1 MLFERTCL
9 DGGIDVGMMIEKYV
23 SRTVG
28 VDKLQPG
35 MVVDRMLLTENG
47 RVFLRAGAVLDD
59 KLIDGLKKWGF
70 REVEIREECVRT
82 VEKKRIDTRVSG
94 SMEERLQ
101 ELETEDD
108 QNPLADEPSLE
119 DDSAVLSADELA
131 DSPLCVLPEDFV
143 ATYNQAVLAV
153 KNEYA
158 KARFLRDSF
167 DVENMQ
173 KIVAEKIKPLL
184 SDSEAFW
191 KLQFVRRTEDYL
203 YHHSVDVS
211 ILAGLLGQWCGCV
224 DGKVEKL
231 IFGGLL
237 HDLGKALVPLKVVN
251 KPGELNA
258 EEWNMVRRH
267 PVRGYKFLRK
277 NFDVPKEVLYCIVQH
292 HERIDGCGYPLGI
305 SGGDIDFMGRVVAV
319 ADVFSAMTSPRC
331 YGKQNTVFA
340 AAAAIRSE
348 IFGKLD
354 PQICNVLL
362 DKLRGKFRSSVLR
375 LSNGRAAE
383 VVYLNESDD
392 ESPLVQVESGEVV
405 DLKVRLDLRILK
417 VLK

>member
-1 MLFERTCL
+1 VLFERTCL
-9 DGGIDVGMMIEKYV
+9 DGGIDVGMITQKYV
-23 SRTVG
+23 SRTVEAE
-28 VDKLQPG
+28 DLKAG
-35 MVVDRMLLTENG
+35 MVVDRMLLTDNG

-59 KLIDGLKKWGF
+59 KLIEGLKKWGF
-70 REVEIREECVRT
+70 RQVEIREECVKT
-82 VEKKRIDTRVSG
+82 VERKHFEARVPG
-94 SMEERLQ
+94 NVDERLQ
-101 ELETEDD
+101 ELEAEDD
-108 QNPLADEPSLE
+108 QETVAEDAGLADVTANYSEE
-119 DDSAVLSADELA
+119 SASDPIV
-131 DSPLCVLPEDFV
+131 CVLPEDFV

-173 KIVAEKIKPLL
+173 KIVTEKIKPLL

-211 ILAGLLGQWCGCV
+211 VLAGLLGQWCGCAPE
-224 DGKVEKL
+224 KVEKMM
-231 IFGGLL
+231 FGGLL

-251 KPGELNA
+251 KPGELNS

-277 NFDVPKEVLYCIVQH
+277 NFDIPKEVLYCIVQH

-331 YGKQNTVFA
+331 YGKQSTAFA

-375 LSNGRAAE
+375 LSNGRTAE

-392 ESPLVQVESGEVV
+392 ESPLVQVETGEVV
-405 DLKVRLDLRILK
+405 DLKVRRDLRILK